1 MLIVSG
7 AYLVEMLIVHMLM
20 MGSGLLYRAT
30 VWSSGLAWNTCKSAL
45 YTYLNPVDSSSTP
58 ESSQKQLSANLIP
71 NSNLNLDVLQESPG
85 NEQTRHSDTDT
96 TEHTDTY
103 VCIDIND
110 LQD

>member
-7 AYLVEMLIVHMLM
+7 AYIVEMLIVHMLM

-30 VWSSGLAWNTCKSAL
+30 VWSSGLAWNTCKNAL
-45 YTYLNPVDSSSTP
+45 YTYLNPVDSSILD
-58 ESSQKQLSANLIP
+58 SSQMQPSVNLIP
-71 NSNLNLDVLQESPG
+71 YSNMNHDMLQESPG
-85 NEQTRHSDTDT
+85 NEQTHHTDTDN
-96 TEHTDTY
+96 TEHTDAY

>member
-7 AYLVEMLIVHMLM
+7 AYIVEMLIVHMLM

-30 VWSSGLAWNTCKSAL
+30 IWSSGFAWNTCKNAL
-45 YTYLNPVDSSSTP
+45 YSYLYPIDLPIHDSSQRQP
-58 ESSQKQLSANLIP
+58 SAN
-71 NSNLNLDVLQESPG
+71 SNVNNDMVQETSED
-85 NEQTRHSDTDT
+85 EQINNIDT
-96 TEHTDTY
+96 TETNDTY